1 MFMIMKKNFWKSAVA
16 LLAGIAAVASCGD
29 PVDDTPEQVL
39 PIFPTEVVKKNVEAG
54 ESVAITFDANLD
66 WKVSIPSSEQ
76 NKYWLDDAG
85 IPASS
90 VSGKAGKQTVNV
102 IFSEDVYYD
111 NNVVCEVTLAMGG
124 ESKVIAELT
133 RLSMS
138 RTLDVYTAQTSEWGF
153 ANTYNETKAESLE
166 LVTFAGITS
175 YSTLIKVVANY
186 DWTLALPD
194 WCKGEVKVAEGQTA
208 PETLSGKSGE
218 VVEILINA
226 VLTEALK
233 NGAEATANFID
244 AAATDKSMSL
254 PVVMP
259 AFADRLE
266 LSAPNY
272 VNFNNQ
278 GEINSTSEYQN
289 SSIGYILG
297 MDGFVVRALEWQGE
311 WHATQYAD
319 WVTATIGESSE
330 AGLIKNVDVIFTLA
344 ANPGDARSVDIFVF
358 PASLANIAAGDICDG
373 NSSTCAVKAE
383 YQKYLMCRLEQA
395 GVPKPYIS
403 LDQNAEVY
411 KAEFATYT
419 SSQWWASSVNV
430 DVINQYELTYSD
442 QWSECTLL
450 FDKPYASYKIFDY
463 DFNEVSEEAQATFW
477 LQFAGFAENSKGKI
491 TLDPALFTL
500 QVDVPES
507 FIAFYDENGVAL
519 AAICCRYTAAGGNGG
534 SSSDAVLSILA
545 GEGQLSEIPETE
557 DLYMMLSSNLS
568 VSKVYT
574 LYTSSDIMLDYS
586 TPMASVNV
594 FDINLNPTSAV
605 PVQLY
610 GQYQIYISAPS
621 ANNTEAII
629 VLRDAN
635 YVNLAAIHYVCA
647 W

>member
-1 MFMIMKKNFWKSAVA
+1 MIMKKNFWKSAVA
-16 LLAGIAAVASCGD
+16 LLAGLAAVISCQE
-29 PVDDTPEQVL
+29 PIQTPEPVL
-39 PIFPTEVVKKNVEAG
+39 PEFPAQVVKKNVEAG
-54 ESVAITFDANLD
+54 ETVAITFDANLD

-85 IPASS
+85 MPASS

-102 IFSEDVYYD
+102 IFSDDVYYD
-111 NNVVCEVTLAMGG
+111 NNVVCEVTLTMGG

-133 RLSMS
+133 RLSLS
-138 RTLDVYTAQTSEWGF
+138 RTLDVFTAQTSEWGF
-153 ANTYNETKAESLE
+153 GNTYNETEATSLE
-166 LVTFAGITS
+166 LVTFPGITS

-194 WCKGEVKVAEGQTA
+194 WCKGEVKVAEGQNA

-218 VVEILINA
+218 VVEIRINA

-254 PVVMP
+254 PIVMP

-266 LSAPNY
+266 LTAPNY

-278 GEINSTSEYQN
+278 GEIGSTSEYQN
-289 SSIGYILG
+289 SSIGYVLG
-297 MDGFVVRALEWQGE
+297 MEGFVVRALEWQGE

-319 WVTATIGESSE
+319 WVTATFGESSE
-330 AGLIKNVDVIFTLA
+330 AGVLKNINVTFTLA
-344 ANPGDARSVDIFVF
+344 ANPGDARSVDVFVF

-373 NSSTCAVKAE
+373 NSSTCAIKPE
-383 YQKYLMCRLEQA
+383 YQKYLMCRLQQA

-403 LDQNAEVY
+403 LDETADVY
-411 KAEFATYT
+411 KAEFNTYT
-419 SSQWWASSVNV
+419 SSQWWASNVNV

-450 FDKPYASYKIFDY
+450 FDQPFASYKIFDY

-477 LQFAGFAENSKGKI
+477 LQFGAFASNKKGKV
-491 TLDPALFTL
+491 TLDPSKFTL
-500 QVDVPES
+500 EVDVPES
-507 FIAFYDENGVAL
+507 FIAFYDESGKAL
-519 AAICCRYTAAGGNGG
+519 AAVCCRYTATGGG
-534 SSSDAVLSILA
+534 SSSAEAVLSILA

-568 VSKVYT
+568 VTKVYN
-574 LYTSSDIMLDYS
+574 LYTSADILLDYTS
-586 TPMASVNV
+586 EITSVNV
-594 FDINLNPTSAV
+594 FDINLNPTTAV
-605 PVQLY
+605 SPQLY
-610 GQYQIYISAPS
+610 GTYQVMIPAPS
-621 ANNTEAII
+621 ANNTEVVI